1 LTDGSSKTVSDEI
14 AAFLGQGL
22 SFLVGTCDARHV
34 PECTRAVG
42 LVVHDDR
49 ATATV
54 YLPEVTSTLA
64 VANLRENMRIALVA
78 SYPLDHRS
86 LQLKGRVTAIT
97 PADEAHK
104 PLIERYLEGF
114 SGVLELVGMP
124 PEVVRLLSHWPSV
137 AVTFA
142 VDELYDQTPGPGA
155 GARLLG
161 GVP

>member
-1 LTDGSSKTVSDEI
+1 M
-14 AAFLGQGL
+14 
-22 SFLVGTCDARHV
+22 LVGTCDAAHV

-42 LVVHDDR
+42 LLIHDDR

-54 YLPEVTSTLA
+54 YLPEVTSALA
-64 VANLRENMRIALVA
+64 MVHLRENMRIAVVA

-86 LQLKGRVTAIT
+86 LQLKGRVTAIA
-97 PADEAHK
+97 PAVAAQR
-104 PLIERYLEGF
+104 PFIERYLEAF
-114 SGVLELVGMP
+114 SGVLEQVGMP

-161 GVP
+161 LAT